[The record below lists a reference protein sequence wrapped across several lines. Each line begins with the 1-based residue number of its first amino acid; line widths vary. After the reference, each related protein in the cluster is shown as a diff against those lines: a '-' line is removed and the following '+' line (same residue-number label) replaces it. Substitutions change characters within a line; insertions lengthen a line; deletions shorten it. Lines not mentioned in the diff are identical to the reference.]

1 MKSALIRMGAGT
13 LAAAALS
20 GCATGTV
27 EGSRPATTIPAT
39 TTAGT
44 TQPTTTTTAA
54 DGTSSA
60 PSFEMPVYGVEP
72 TTTRVLAPGE
82 VTCPPPSGR
91 TVTVHSAVPGS
102 PTLTVGVP
110 EGFSE
115 VTSHGDGVRLTGPAG
130 MTAEITLTPTSRD
143 ARDDFERYSDDRVAK
158 YPINSVSVLPGD
170 LCGYSGQ
177 KLMGMLAE
185 QPGKA
190 TDYADRIVHLW
201 TNSGDFLAVV
211 RLDAPGK
218 TPGFDEA
225 RSAMLAD
232 FGITMPG

>member
-1 MKSALIRMGAGT
+1 MTPALIRWGIGT
-13 LAAAALS
+13 LAVAALS
-20 GCATGTV
+20 ACATSTV
-27 EGSRPATTIPAT
+27 EGSHAATTIPGT
-39 TTAGT
+39 TTADA
-44 TQPTTTTTAA
+44 TQPQTTTTKS
-54 DGTSSA
+54 DA

-72 TTTRVLAPGE
+72 TTTRVLTPGE
-82 VTCPPPSGR
+82 VTCPPPAGR
-91 TVTVHSAVPGS
+91 TVTVHSSAPGS

-115 VTSHGDGVRLTGPAG
+115 ATSHGDGVRLTGPAG
-130 MTAEITLTPTSRD
+130 MTAEITLTPTTRD
-143 ARDDFERYSDDRVAK
+143 ARDDFERYSDDRVKK

-211 RLDAPGK
+211 RLEAPGE
-218 TPGFDEA
+218 TPGFDDA

-232 FGITMPG
+232 FGVTMPG